1 MDCAS
6 NGFPITLDSESK
18 TDSKNVKHLIEISS
32 LPFVFV
38 LFAIKTAKKREEE
51 IKIII

>member
-38 LFAIKTAKKREEE
+38 FAIKTAKKKNKR
-51 IKIII
+51 

>member
-32 LPFVFV
+32 LPFVFA
-38 LFAIKTAKKREEE
+38 FAIPAKKKKKR
-51 IKIII
+51 